1 MSANTPDDRIS
12 TQKDLSKLE
21 RWAAISKL
29 FNKDNS
35 KAYTQTEKINH
46 TIGSKL
52 GLANYCF

>member
-35 KAYTQTEKINH
+35 KNLYSDLKNQSHKD
-46 TIGSKL
+46 
-52 GLANYCF
+52 